1 MTAAL
6 ASFVFAQPSLS
17 AEKEESVLTAA
28 PEMGGGLV
36 VESAPASQVLQSV
49 KAPVPT
55 SPGYIALVFNRLS
68 GQKPDFSAWV
78 AASDDYRNAVA
89 FDRDLVMR
97 EKTAEL
103 EKSYQLIM
111 SETPLIIRHPVR
123 LLPYSRV
130 KRGFFVENF
139 RPDTF
144 YAVNFLDRNY
154 AIVPQ
159 DLMNYQWLG
168 VEDQKQMEEM
178 QKYVGKGENDLLM
191 FMHIVATTADAKEPF
206 FHKDKKY
213 WLMSGKIA
221 RIQIFDT
228 RGEYLLWDNISR
240 EEAQEIQQE
249 VLDLYR

>member
-1 MTAAL
+1 MTACVAL
-6 ASFVFAQPSLS
+6 SFYAAPALS
-17 AEKEESVLTAA
+17 AEKAESVLTASPIMAA
-28 PEMGGGLV
+28 PV
-36 VESAPASQVLQSV
+36 AESATSSQVLQSI
-49 KAPVPT
+49 KPPEPT
-55 SPGYIALVFNRLS
+55 SPGYIALVFNRLT

-78 AASDDYRNAVA
+78 MASDDYRNAVA

-111 SETPLIIRHPVR
+111 SETQLIIRHPIR

-154 AIVPQ
+154 AIIPQ

-168 VEDQKQMEEM
+168 VEDPKQMDAM
-178 QKYVGKGENDLLM
+178 QAYVGKGENDLVM
-191 FMHIVATTADAKEPF
+191 MMYITATSADAKEPF
-206 FHKDKKY
+206 IHKDKKY

-221 RIQIFDT
+221 RIQIFDS
-228 RGEYLLWDNISR
+228 RGEYLLWDNLSR
-240 EEAQEIQQE
+240 EESEKVQQE